1 MRGRFFRGGDA
12 GGGFSPERVFRLL
25 PLRSSTLLL
34 GSAGWLVLFLLAPLL
49 LVVLYSFTT
58 RGPSGGV
65 QWIFSEENYR
75 RAFDALYLGVYWR
88 SVVIAAV
95 TTFLCLLVSYPVAY
109 YIALQA
115 DARWKSLLLVLS
127 IAPFWTSFLLR
138 TYAWMFLL
146 RSEGL
151 INSVLLRLGLID
163 QPLGWLLYSTF
174 AVVVGQVYGE
184 LPFMIFP
191 LYVSLERLDRRLI
204 EAALDL
210 GANRFWA
217 FLRVVIPL
225 TRAGIVTAVV
235 LVFIPS
241 LGAFI
246 TPDLLGGARTA
257 MIGTLIQNQFMQRN
271 QPLGSA
277 FAVVLTASVLSL
289 LAIALRVGW
298 RSRGR
303 PTTVEGR

>member
-1 MRGRFFRGGDA
+1 MRGRFFRDGGA
-12 GGGFSPERVFRLL
+12 GGGFSLERFLRYL
-25 PLRSSTLLL
+25 PLRSSTLLW
-34 GSAGWLVLFLLAPLL
+34 GSAGWLVLFFLAPLL

-58 RGPSGGV
+58 RGPYGGV
-65 QWIFSEENYR
+65 QWIFSGENYR

-95 TTFLCLLVSYPVAY
+95 TTLICLLVSYPVAY

-151 INSVLLRLGLID
+151 INSVLLGLGLID
-163 QPLGWLLYSTF
+163 QPLSWLLYSTF
-174 AVVVGQVYGE
+174 AVIVGQVYGE

-277 FAVVLTASVLSL
+277 FAVVLTTSVLLL

-298 RSRGR
+298 RARGR
-303 PTTVEGR
+303 LTTVEGL

>member
-1 MRGRFFRGGDA
+1 MRGRFFRGGGA
-12 GGGFSPERVFRLL
+12 GVGFSPERVFRLL

-217 FLRVVIPL
+217 FLRVVVPL

>member
-1 MRGRFFRGGDA
+1 MRGRFFRDGGA
-12 GGGFSPERVFRLL
+12 GGGFSLERLLRYL

-58 RGPSGGV
+58 RGPYGGV

-88 SVVIAAV
+88 SVLIAAV
-95 TTFLCLLVSYPVAY
+95 TTLICLLVSYPVAY

-163 QPLGWLLYSTF
+163 QPLSWLLYSTF
-174 AVVVGQVYGE
+174 AVIVGQVYGE

-217 FLRVVIPL
+217 FLRVVVPL

-277 FAVVLTASVLSL
+277 FAVVLTTSVLLL

-298 RSRGR
+298 RAHGR
-303 PTTVEGR
+303 PTRVEGL